1 MRKRRLFNFKMID
14 GALVLMEYTFNK
26 RELIH
31 HRLCFFPSP
40 DLLEYQS
47 HEELYLEDDI
57 YLDILSKQVVTVPLR
72 FDFFTIRHTA
82 NIAVKFGNTRM
93 NLNRRC
99 MKKRREYHIL
109 LYPHKRHMGIQ

>member
-1 MRKRRLFNFKMID
+1 
-14 GALVLMEYTFNK
+14 MEYTSNK
-26 RELIH
+26 RELVH

-72 FDFFTIRHTA
+72 FDFENDSDKVCPIEHPISHLTIGQYS
-82 NIAVKFGNTRM
+82 NS
-93 NLNRRC
+93 
-99 MKKRREYHIL
+99 
-109 LYPHKRHMGIQ
+109 